1 MKNFGDFITE
11 DNEQDV
17 ELKLNDKVIC
27 LHDSENI
34 ESPENKEGVIHAF
47 LFKDTCVAGEDGW
60 LIRYNDGTF
69 DCWEKD
75 AVIKKP

>member
-1 MKNFGDFITE
+1 MKNFEDFITE
-11 DNEQDV
+11 DNGQDV

-27 LHDSENI
+27 VYPEYLNMEN
-34 ESPENKEGVIHAF
+34 PEGVIHAF
-47 LFKDTCVAGEDGW
+47 LFKDTCVSGEDGW

-75 AVIKKP
+75 AVIKKA